1 MKDAALNFLKRA
13 YLALESEEFDEAEA
27 FLEQALNEDAECYE
41 AYFGK
46 LLCQFLCKDEAAL
59 IALGLPVEKERF
71 FTLAYRFGDDTVKAH
86 YDELCQKIRSSAIQ
100 KATVC
105 ANDTNK
111 DYSLAIQWLSRIGE
125 DNSDLACFCEMAI
138 LTDDFSTTDVQKVA
152 EYAAMADAF
161 LEQAQDE
168 ALRLRLKKCNEEY
181 MELIQQVQKA
191 IEEEERRNEEE
202 KRRKAEEEKR
212 LIEEKKR
219 REAEEKRRIKEEKR
233 RIEEEKRKEAEK
245 RAEEK
250 RIEAERQAK
259 EARKKK
265 VGCVI
270 FCVIAVLTA
279 ITIFTLLCL
288 NDSVWAPAKKYEE
301 AMSAINKKDYKT
313 AIELFEDLERK
324 DYKDSAEQKLNA
336 KYLWAEQYYQ
346 ATDYVAAINL
356 YRELGNYK
364 DSKEKVS
371 SCRYEYLLKKKD
383 FRTAIEE
390 FSLSE
395 FAFPSGTT
403 SIQNIGG
410 LPLQKVSIPVTVT
423 KIEWGAFQDCSQL
436 TEIHY
441 EGTVA
446 QWYMVGK
453 NWFWDAGT
461 GEYTVY
467 CTDGTLP
474 KPKE

>member
-13 YLALESEEFDEAEA
+13 YLALESEEFDEAEV
-27 FLEQALNEDAECYE
+27 FLEQTLNEDAECHE

-46 LLCQFLCKDEAAL
+46 LLCQFLCKNEDAL
-59 IALGLPVEKERF
+59 ITLGLPVEKERF

-86 YDELCQKIRSSAIQ
+86 YDELCQKIRLSAIQ

-105 ANDTNK
+105 ANDINK
-111 DYSLAIQWLSRIGE
+111 DYLLAVQWLSRIGE
-125 DNSDLACFCEMAI
+125 DNSDLARFCEMAI

-152 EYAAMADAF
+152 EYAVMADAF

-168 ALRLRLKKCNEEY
+168 ALRLRLKRCNEEY

-191 IEEEERRNEEE
+191 LEEERRIEEE
-202 KRRKAEEEKR
+202 KRRKTEEEKR

-219 REAEEKRRIKEEKR
+219 RESEEKRRREQ
-233 RIEEEKRKEAEK
+233 EKRKEAEK
-245 RAEEK
+245 KAEEE
-250 RIEAERQAK
+250 RIAK
-259 EARKKK
+259 EKEAQEAHKTA
-265 VGCVI
+265 VGCAI
-270 FCVIAVLTA
+270 LGVIAVLAVIA
-279 ITIFTLLCL
+279 IVTLISL
-288 NDSVWAPAKKYEE
+288 NNAIWAPAKKYENALL
-301 AMSAINKKDYKT
+301 AMNAKDYQT

-356 YRELGNYK
+356 YRELGDYK
-364 DSKEKVS
+364 DSKEKVT
-371 SCRYEYLLKKKD
+371 SCRYEYLLKNKD

-390 FSLSE
+390 FSLTE
-395 FAFPSGTT
+395 FAFPSGVT
-403 SIQNIGG
+403 SIRDLRG

-423 KIEWGAFQDCSQL
+423 QIEWGAFQDCSQL

-441 EGTVA
+441 EGTMA
-446 QWYMVGK
+446 QWYEVGK
-453 NWFWDAGT
+453 NWYWDFGT

-467 CTDGTLP
+467 CTDGTLQ
-474 KPKE
+474 KPKN